1 MNFPQVTKF
10 VNRISLKKK
19 GRNLTDAETIALRAA
34 WEGISYEAAIRKSGR
49 TYSESYVRSDAGRNL
64 WIMLSDQFGKKIIKT
79 TLRTYF
85 DSHPNLLSQEKSNS
99 RILGGY
105 PPKTDNFIGRQSEIE
120 ALKHWSTILRCVF
133 IDGLAGI
140 GKTCLAARAIYDI
153 FQQPDQFDYYVWL
166 PVHYK
171 PSLDELLDCLMEHL
185 GGETGSAYQQNRC
198 SIFIQFLQQHK
209 CLIVLDEVDLMVHMD
224 LEAPEISEYQVF
236 FRRLIE
242 EQHQS
247 CLWMTSNSFSEEF
260 SQYKDMGYLCEN
272 LHLGPLTA
280 TEVQQVVESHGIT
293 FDADWEKMV
302 YSCMGNPFLLHSVL
316 RKVSNLLGGQADL
329 VNQKTSLAL
338 NEFNYL
344 LKRIF
349 ANANDIKE
357 LEILV
362 LCEIASAEES
372 QSSMSLLAL
381 TRTVMEKRP
390 GTSELDVIN
399 SLGRLQ
405 KHNLLSFQT
414 ENGSADIVTG
424 DIIKKYVMRNFIDK
438 SQNTLSNS
446 L

>member
-1 MNFPQVTKF
+1 MSFSQVTKF
-10 VNRISLKKK
+10 VNHISFRVK
-19 GRNLTDAETIALRAA
+19 GRNLTEAEIIALRAA
-34 WEGISYEAAIRKSGR
+34 WEGIGYGAALRKSGG
-49 TYSESYVRSDAGRNL
+49 TYSESYVRSDSGRNL
-64 WIMLSDQFGKKIIKT
+64 WIMLSDQFGKKITKA

-85 DSHPNLLSQEKSNS
+85 DNHPNLLSKEKSNS

-105 PPKTDNFIGRQSEIE
+105 PPIIENFIGRQSEIE
-120 ALKHWSTILRCVF
+120 DLKHWSTTLRCVF

-140 GKTCLAARAIYDI
+140 GKSCLAAKAIHEI
-153 FQQPDQFDYYVWL
+153 FQQSDQFDYYVWL
-166 PVHYK
+166 PVHYN

-185 GGETGSAYQQNRC
+185 GGETGTAYQQNR
-198 SIFIQFLQQHK
+198 SSTFIQFLQRHK
-209 CLIVLDEVDLMVHMD
+209 CLIVLDEVDLMVQVD
-224 LEAPEISEYQVF
+224 LEQDISEYQIF

-247 CLWMTSNSFSEEF
+247 CIWMTSNSYNEEF

-293 FDADWEKMV
+293 FDADWQKMV
-302 YSCMGNPFLLHSVL
+302 YSCMGNPFLIHSVL
-316 RKVSNLLGGQADL
+316 RKVSNILGGKVDL

-349 ANANDIKE
+349 ANAPDIKE

-362 LCEIASAEES
+362 LCEIASVDGS

-381 TRTVMEKRP
+381 THAIIEKRP

-405 KHNLLSFQT
+405 KHNLLSFQA
-414 ENGSADIVTG
+414 EKGSAEIVTG
-424 DIIKKYVMRNFIDK
+424 DIIKKYVMRNFVDK
-438 SQNTLSNS
+438 AQNPLSNP